1 MSALQDLLEH
11 YRKTAKNERDKGDK
25 FERLTKFFL
34 ENDTR
39 FSDRFSDVWIWNK
52 FPGNEGRVDT
62 GIDLVAKEK
71 YSDGYCA
78 IQCKFYG
85 DKTTVDKSNIDSFF
99 TASGKD
105 IYTSRLIFATTDN
118 WTKHAEDA
126 LKNQKIPI
134 NRMTTDDMENGSIA
148 WEQFNI
154 DSFTA
159 PQRRKKGIRE
169 HQKKALEN
177 VMKGFTSSERGKLIM
192 ACGTGKTFT
201 SLKIAEEI
209 GGTVLFLAPS
219 ISLVSQTFNEWIA
232 QSNIPVSSII
242 VCSDISIRA
251 EESDDIHTYD
261 LACPPTTDPEILAK
275 VASVEFQKDKLNVI
289 FCTYQ
294 SIQVVID
301 AQEKGLPEFD
311 LVVCDEAHRTT
322 GVTLSDREDS
332 HFTRVHNADLLKTKR
347 RLYMTATPKIYADAM
362 VSKANQEDADVF
374 SMDDESLYGP
384 EFHRLGF
391 GEAVEKGLLSDYKVM
406 VLGVEE
412 EYASKFLQQDNE
424 LQIDDDEIKI
434 IGCWNGLSKKLIEG
448 QNEGN
453 PMRRAVAFS
462 RSIKDSKNFSALF
475 SRTVKRFIEQS
486 GQEGDLLECEVDH
499 VDGKMTSLERQA
511 KLKWLKA
518 DTSSDGNICRILS
531 NAKCLSEGV
540 DVPTLDAVLF
550 LNPRNSM
557 VDVVQSVGRAMR
569 KADGKQYGYIIIPI
583 SIPADVD
590 PEKALNDNK
599 RYKVVWD
606 VCQALRAHDD
616 RFEATVNKIKFN
628 VNKPDQIDVT
638 IIGQGK
644 GAGKDPQDQKVDPN
658 KKPDIAAPSVTQ
670 LKLDLPTAETWQN
683 AILGKI
689 AKKCGSRDYWENWA
703 KDVSVI
709 AESHIDRIKLL
720 LRGSDQ
726 DHQKA
731 FEQFVKGLRKN
742 LNPSVTEEDAIEM
755 LAQHLITKPVFDA
768 LFEGY
773 EFAKNNPVSKSF
785 KKMIDLLEDRTF
797 EKDQKKL
804 DEFYDSVR
812 RKVGGI
818 DNAAAK
824 QTIIKELYDKFFN
837 LAFPKMAERLG
848 IVYTPI
854 EVVDFVIN
862 SADVILKQ
870 EFGNSLSDR
879 NVHILDPFTGTGTFM
894 VRLLQSGHIKPEDL
908 EYKYL
913 NTLHANEIVLL
924 AYYIAAIN
932 IEETFH
938 GLNEAHKY
946 VPFDGIVLADTFQ
959 MNEGKSEFEEKMF
972 PENNKRVKRQMESP
986 IQVIIGN
993 PPYSVGQASAN
1004 DNNKNIEYRY
1014 LDSRITETYVEKS
1027 SAALSKGLYDSYVRA
1042 IRWASDRIGNR
1053 GVIGFVTNAGFIDS
1067 NSADGL
1073 RKSLSDEFSSLY
1085 VFHLRGS
1092 IRGKSGD
1099 AAKREG
1105 KNIFDIM
1112 TGVAISIFVKN
1123 PESSKK
1129 GQIYFHDIG
1138 DYLSREEK
1146 LEKISSFESI
1156 KGIAEKKLWK
1166 KVVPNEHGDWLKQ
1179 RNEDFQKFIVIG
1191 DKKENQL
1198 KIFNNFSLGLV
1209 TNRDAWCYN
1218 FSKDEVVKNMS
1229 RMIEFYNQ
1237 ETKRFHAKFPL
1248 DNKKQLEEKVDD
1260 FVDSD
1265 PKNISWTRGLKKE
1278 LVKGKEFK
1286 YDPSCLTTSVY
1297 RPFTKQWLYFNRQF
1311 NEMVLQIPRIFPTPT
1326 SENRVI
1332 VIKQR
1337 WSGEGQLAL
1346 MVDRIMELQSDGGT
1360 QCFPLYLYKSD
1371 DDAEKKQNQAGLFD
1385 LEGKD
1390 SAGATREYALTDDG
1404 LRYFADFYQDKK
1416 IGKEDIFYYV
1426 YGILH
1431 SEEYK
1436 KLFADNFNKELP
1448 RIPRVKSKV
1457 DFWAF
1462 SKKGKELADL
1472 HVNYES
1478 AQPYPLEVKFST
1490 EKRSDEVFR
1499 VEKMKYGKNGKD
1511 KDLTTVY
1518 FNDKITVSGIPLE
1531 AYEYVVNG
1539 KPAIDWVI
1547 DRQAS
1552 KVDKDSG
1559 IVNDVNSWSLFTMN
1573 DPQYSLNLLK
1583 RIVTVSLETMK
1594 IINSLPKLDEIS

>member
-1 MSALQDLLEH
+1 MSALQELLEH

-52 FPGNEGRVDT
+52 FPGNEGKVDT

-126 LKNQKIPI
+126 LRNQKIPI
-134 NRMTTDDMENGSIA
+134 NRMTTDDMESGSID

-159 PQRRKKGIRE
+159 PQRRKNGIRE
-169 HQKKALEN
+169 HQKKALDN

-219 ISLVSQTFNEWIA
+219 ISLVSQTFNEWIT

-242 VCSDISIRA
+242 VCSDISIKA

-448 QNEGN
+448 HNEGN

-462 RSIKDSKNFSALF
+462 RSIKDSKNFKDLF
-475 SRTVKRFIEQS
+475 SKTVKRFVEQS

-518 DTSSDGNICRILS
+518 DTSEEGNVCRILS

-569 KADGKQYGYIIIPI
+569 KADGKKYGYIIIPI

-590 PEKALNDNK
+590 PETALNDNK

-628 VNKPDQIDVT
+628 VHKPDQIDVT
-638 IIGQGK
+638 IIGEGK
-644 GAGKDPQDQKVDPN
+644 GAGKDPQDKKTDPN

-742 LNPSVTEEDAIEM
+742 LNPSVSEDDAIEM

-785 KKMIDLLEDRTF
+785 RKMIDLLEDRTF
-797 EKDQKKL
+797 ERDQKKL

-837 LAFPKMAERLG
+837 LAFPRMAERLG

-854 EVVDFVIN
+854 EVVDFVIQ
-862 SADVILKQ
+862 SA
-870 EFGNSLSDR
+870 EFALSKEFDLHLTDR
-879 NVHILDPFTGTGTFM
+879 NVNILDPFTGTGTFI
-894 VRLLQSGHIKPEDL
+894 VRLLQSGLIKQEDL
-908 EYKYL
+908 GYKYL
-913 NTLHANEIVLL
+913 NSLHANEIVLL

-938 GLNEAHKY
+938 DLNTGNTY

-959 MNEGKSEFEEKMF
+959 MNEGKGEFEEQMF
-972 PENNKRVKRQMESP
+972 PENNKRVKRQMETP

-993 PPYSVGQASAN
+993 PPYSAKQDSEN
-1004 DNNKNIEYRY
+1004 DGNKNLEYPH
-1014 LDSRITETYVEKS
+1014 LDDRIRKTYAE
-1027 SAALSKGLYDSYVRA
+1027 LSNAKLKKNLYDSYIRA
-1042 IRWASDRIGNR
+1042 IRWASDRIKDCGI
-1053 GVIGFVTNAGFIDS
+1053 VCYVTNGSFIDA
-1067 NSADGL
+1067 NNMDGL
-1073 RKSLSDEFSSLY
+1073 RKSLKEEFSSLY
-1085 VFHLRGS
+1085 IFNLRGNA
-1092 IRGKSGD
+1092 RTQGEQRRKEKGNVFG
-1099 AAKREG
+1099 EG
-1105 KNIFDIM
+1105 
-1112 TGVAISIFVKN
+1112 TRTPVAISIFVKN
-1123 PESSKK
+1123 PKK
-1129 GQIYFHDIG
+1129 LGKGCEVFYHDIG

-1146 LEKISSFESI
+1146 LKAIAKLGSI
-1156 KGIAEKKLWK
+1156 ENIKWDKLK
-1166 KVVPNEHGDWLKQ
+1166 PNESGDWINL
-1179 RNEDFQKFIVIG
+1179 RNPEYDSFFALG
-1191 DKKENQL
+1191 DKDGKEKLTFFENY
-1198 KIFNNFSLGLV
+1198 SLGV
-1209 TNRDAWCYN
+1209 ITNRDSWAFN
-1218 FSKDEVVKNMS
+1218 FSVSNLEKNM
-1229 RMIEFYNQ
+1229 RNMISFYNQ
-1237 ETKRFHAKFPL
+1237 QVEGFSSISEKTSFSSAAERQKYVENYI
-1248 DNKKQLEEKVDD
+1248 DN
-1260 FVDSD
+1260 D
-1265 PKNISWTRGLKKE
+1265 PQKISWTRAIKNSLGRLVRYTYKE
-1278 LVKGKEFK
+1278 DAPVKA
-1286 YDPSCLTTSVY
+1286 LY
-1297 RPFTKQWLYFNRQF
+1297 RPYSKRWLYFDRNF
-1311 NEMVLQIPRIFPTPT
+1311 NEMVYQMPKIFPE
-1326 SENRVI
+1326 SSIKNLVI
-1332 VIKQR
+1332 GITGIGGNKDF
-1337 WSGEGQLAL
+1337 SSLISDHLPELATLSNGQW
-1346 MVDRIMELQSDGGT
+1346 
-1360 QCFPLYLYKSD
+1360 FPLYTYEPITETTDLFASGEETYGGYSRTENIKNEMLSFFQ
-1371 DDAEKKQNQAGLFD
+1371 KQYD
-1385 LEGKD
+1385 GK
-1390 SAGATREYALTDDG
+1390 
-1404 LRYFADFYQDKK
+1404 
-1416 IGKEDIFYYV
+1416 INKEDIFYYI
-1426 YGILH
+1426 YGVLH
-1431 SEEYK
+1431 SPEYRSRFEFDLDK
-1436 KLFADNFNKELP
+1436 MMARMPFAK
-1448 RIPRVKSKV
+1448 

-1462 SKKGKELADL
+1462 SKAGRDLANWHL
-1472 HVNYES
+1472 NYES
-1478 AQPYPLEVKFST
+1478 IEPYELIQDGEIVLGDPKLYEVT
-1490 EKRSDEVFR
+1490 
-1499 VEKMKYGKNGKD
+1499 KMYFPKINGKED
-1511 KDLTTVY
+1511 RSIIVY
-1518 FNDKITVSGIPLE
+1518 NNLIKLGGIPLE
-1531 AYEYVVNG
+1531 AYDYVVNG
-1539 KPAIDWVI
+1539 KSAIEWVM
-1547 DRQAS
+1547 DRYQVS
-1552 KVDKDSG
+1552 IDKDSQ
-1559 IVNDVNSWSLFTMN
+1559 IKNDPNEWCREEQ
-1573 DPQYSLNLLK
+1573 DPQYIINLIK
-1583 RIVTVSLETMK
+1583 RVVRVSVESVK
-1594 IINSLPKLDEIS
+1594 VINSLPKLEEVK

>member
-1 MSALQDLLEH
+1 MSALQELLEH

-52 FPGNEGRVDT
+52 FPGNEGKVDT

-71 YSDGYCA
+71 YSEGYCA
-78 IQCKFYG
+78 VQCKFYG

-99 TASGKD
+99 TASGKE

-134 NRMTTDDMENGSIA
+134 NRMTTDDMESGSID
-148 WEQFNI
+148 WEQFNT

-159 PQRRKKGIRE
+159 PQRRKNGIRE

-177 VMKGFTSSERGKLIM
+177 VIKGFKSGERGKLIM

-209 GGTVLFLAPS
+209 GGTILFLAPS
-219 ISLVSQTFNEWIA
+219 ISLVSQTFNEWIN

-242 VCSDISIRA
+242 VCSDISIKA

-261 LACPPTTDPEILAK
+261 LACPPTTDPEMLTK
-275 VASVEFQKDKLNVI
+275 VASVEFQPNKLNVI

-332 HFTRVHNADLLKTKR
+332 HFTRIHNGDLLKAKR
-347 RLYMTATPKIYADAM
+347 RLYMTATPKIYADSM
-362 VSKANQEDADVF
+362 VSKANQEDAEVF
-374 SMDDESLYGP
+374 SMDNEALYGA

-462 RSIKDSKNFSALF
+462 RSIKDSKNFKDLF
-475 SRTVKRFIEQS
+475 SKTVKRFVEQS

-499 VDGKMTSLERQA
+499 VDGKMSSLERQA

-518 DTSSDGNICRILS
+518 DTSEEGNVCRILS

-569 KADGKQYGYIIIPI
+569 KAEGKQYGYIIIPI

-638 IIGQGK
+638 IIGEGK
-644 GAGKDPQDQKVDPN
+644 GAGKEPQDKKTDPN

-670 LKLDLPTAETWQN
+670 LKLDLPTAENWQN

-726 DHQKA
+726 EHQKA

-742 LNPSVTEEDAIEM
+742 LNPSVSEEDAIEM

-785 KKMIDLLEDRTF
+785 KKMIDLLEDQTF

-837 LAFPKMAERLG
+837 LAFPRMAERLG

-854 EVVDFVIN
+854 EIVDFIIK
-862 SADVILKQ
+862 SADVALEK
-870 EFGNSLSDR
+870 EFGLKLTHKG
-879 NVHILDPFTGTGTFM
+879 VHILDPFTGTGTFM
-894 VRLLQSGHIKPEDL
+894 VRLLQSGVIRRQDL
-908 EYKYL
+908 EYKYA
-913 NTLHANEIVLL
+913 NELHANEIVLL

-938 GLNEAHKY
+938 DLNESHKY
-946 VPFDGIVLADTFQ
+946 APFDGIVLADTFQ
-959 MNEGKSEFEEKMF
+959 INEVKNEFEERMF
-972 PENNKRVKRQMESP
+972 PENNKRVKRQLEFP

-993 PPYSVGQASAN
+993 PPYSAKQENQNDGNANLKYERLDERIRETYAKKSKAS
-1004 DNNKNIEYRY
+1004 NKN
-1014 LDSRITETYVEKS
+1014 S
-1027 SAALSKGLYDSYVRA
+1027 LYDSYIRA
-1042 IRWASDRIGNR
+1042 IRWASDRLGDNGI
-1053 GVIGFVTNAGFIDS
+1053 ICFVTNGTFIDG
-1067 NSADGL
+1067 SAMDGM
-1073 RKSLSDEFSSLY
+1073 RLSITEEFSSAY
-1085 VFHLRGS
+1085 IFNLRGNQRTS
-1092 IRGKSGD
+1092 GELSRQEGGKIFGSGS
-1099 AAKREG
+1099 R
-1105 KNIFDIM
+1105 
-1112 TGVAISIFVKN
+1112 TPVVISILIKN
-1123 PESSKK
+1123 EKYKNSKK
-1129 GQIYFHDIG
+1129 LFYYDIG
-1138 DYLSREEK
+1138 DYLSREDK
-1146 LEKISSFESI
+1146 LRIVSDFESI
-1156 KGIAEKKLWK
+1156 ENIKWEELS
-1166 KVVPNEHGDWLKQ
+1166 PNDSGDWINS
-1179 RNEDFQKFIVIG
+1179 RDPAFQKFIPLVS
-1191 DKKENQL
+1191 KEDVADDG
-1198 KIFNNFSLGLV
+1198 IFHINSLGV
-1209 TNRDAWCYN
+1209 GTSRDAWTYN
-1218 FSKDEVVKNMS
+1218 YSRKNLEKNIKS
-1229 RMIEFYNQ
+1229 TIDFYNLQ
-1237 ETKRFHAKFPL
+1237 VKSFEA
-1248 DNKKQLEEKVDD
+1248 EY
-1260 FVDSD
+1260 
-1265 PKNISWTRGLKKE
+1265 KNIVAKTSKEKQALAEKFIDRDPTKISWSSSLIPSLARGALATFDASHI
-1278 LVKGKEFK
+1278 V
-1286 YDPSCLTTSVY
+1286 TSTY
-1297 RPFTKQWLYFNRQF
+1297 RPYSKQFLYFDSLLNHRTGK
-1311 NEMVLQIPRIFPTPT
+1311 ISKIFPTPDT
-1326 SENRVI
+1326 SNLVI
-1332 VIKQR
+1332 CIPGVGSTKDF
-1337 WSGEGQLAL
+1337 SAL
-1346 MVDRIMELQSDGGT
+1346 MLDSIPDTNLNNATAQY
-1360 QCFPLYLYKSD
+1360 FPLYIYDEPKQQSATGDMFDSGENSNYLRKLNISESRTKQFQKNYGD
-1371 DDAEKKQNQAGLFD
+1371 D
-1385 LEGKD
+1385 
-1390 SAGATREYALTDDG
+1390 
-1404 LRYFADFYQDKK
+1404 K
-1416 IGKEDIFYYV
+1416 ISGEDIFYYV
-1426 YGILH
+1426 YGIFH
-1431 SEEYK
+1431 SQEYK
-1436 KLFADNFNKELP
+1436 KRFSSDLKKISP
-1448 RIPRVKSKV
+1448 RIPFAK
-1457 DFWAF
+1457 DFWVFCKA
-1462 SKKGKELADL
+1462 GKELANL
-1472 HVNYES
+1472 HLYYEN
-1478 AQPYPLEVKFST
+1478 AEPFVGLEDGEFNLGDDKLYEVKKMFFPKVSGQEDKST
-1490 EKRSDEVFR
+1490 I
-1499 VEKMKYGKNGKD
+1499 
-1511 KDLTTVY
+1511 VY
-1518 FNDKITVSGIPLE
+1518 NERIKIGGIPLE
-1531 AYEYVVNG
+1531 VYDYEVNG
-1539 KPAIDWVI
+1539 KSAVEWVME
-1547 DRQAS
+1547 RYQF
-1552 KVDKDSG
+1552 VTDKDSKLTNNP
-1559 IVNDVNSWSLFTMN
+1559 NDWSVEKKNPKYIL
-1573 DPQYSLNLLK
+1573 DLVKKVIKISLDS
-1583 RIVTVSLETMK
+1583 VS
-1594 IINSLPKLDEIS
+1594 IINSLPSLEEKN

>member
-1 MSALQDLLEH
+1 MSALEDLLDH

-34 ENDTR
+34 ENDSR
-39 FSDRFSDVWIWNK
+39 FSDRFSNVWIWNK
-52 FPGNEGRVDT
+52 FPENEGKVDT

-71 YSDGYCA
+71 YSEGYCA

-126 LKNQKIPI
+126 LKNQRIPI
-134 NRMTTDDMENGSIA
+134 NRMTTDDMENGSID
-148 WEQFNI
+148 WKQFNTE
-154 DSFTA
+154 SFTA
-159 PQRRKKGIRE
+159 PQRRKNGIRE

-177 VMKGFTSSERGKLIM
+177 VIKGFETSERGKLIM

-201 SLKIAEEI
+201 SLKIAEQI
-209 GGTVLFLAPS
+209 GGTILFLAPS
-219 ISLVSQTFNEWIA
+219 ISLVSQTFNEWIN
-232 QSNIPVSSII
+232 QSNTPVSSII
-242 VCSDISIRA
+242 VCSDISIKA

-261 LACPPTTDPEILAK
+261 LACPPTTDPDVLAK

-301 AQEKGLPEFD
+301 AQERGLPEFD

-332 HFTRVHNADLLKTKR
+332 HFTRVHNEELLKTKR
-347 RLYMTATPKIYADAM
+347 RLYMTATPKIYADSM
-362 VSKANQEDADVF
+362 VSKANQEDAEVF

-475 SRTVKRFIEQS
+475 SRTVKRFVEQS

-518 DTSSDGNICRILS
+518 DTSADGNVCRILS

-569 KADGKQYGYIIIPI
+569 KADGKKYGYIIIPI

-638 IIGQGK
+638 IIGEGK
-644 GAGKDPQDQKVDPN
+644 VAGKDPQDSKVDPN

-726 DHQKA
+726 EHQKA
-731 FEQFVKGLRKN
+731 FDQFVKGLRKN

-785 KKMIDLLEDRTF
+785 RKMIELLEDRTF

-804 DEFYDSVR
+804 DEFYESVR

-818 DNAAAK
+818 DNAASK

-837 LAFPKMAERLG
+837 LAFPRMAERLG

-862 SADVILKQ
+862 SADVILKN

-913 NTLHANEIVLL
+913 NSLHANEIVLL

-938 GLNEAHKY
+938 DLNEAHAY

-959 MNEGKSEFEEKMF
+959 INERKGELEEKMF
-972 PENNKRVKRQMESP
+972 PENNKRVKRQMENP

-1004 DNNKNIEYRY
+1004 DNNKNIEYEF

-1042 IRWASDRIGNR
+1042 IRWASDRIGDK
-1053 GVIGFVTNAGFIDS
+1053 GVIGYVTNAGFIDS

-1073 RKSLSDEFSSLY
+1073 RKSLAEEFTSMY
-1085 VFHLRGS
+1085 IFHLRGS

-1123 PESSKK
+1123 PESKK
-1129 GQIYFHDIG
+1129 RGEIYFYDIG
-1138 DYLSREEK
+1138 DYLSREDK
-1146 LEKISSFESI
+1146 LEKISSFGSI
-1156 KGIAEKKLWK
+1156 QGITKKKLWN
-1166 KVVPNEHGDWLKQ
+1166 KVVPNDHGDWLKQ

-1198 KIFNNFSLGLV
+1198 KLFSNFSLGLV

-1218 FSKDEVVKNMS
+1218 FSKNKVEQNMTK
-1229 RMIEFYNQ
+1229 MIDFYNQ
-1237 ETKRFHAKFPL
+1237 ETSRFHTQFPL
-1248 DNKKQLEEKVDD
+1248 DNKKQLEGKVDD
-1260 FVDSD
+1260 FVNAD

-1278 LVKGKEFK
+1278 LVKGKKFEF
-1286 YDPSCLTTSVY
+1286 DPSCLTTSVY

-1311 NEMVLQIPRIFPTPT
+1311 NEMVLQIPRIFPN
-1326 SENRVI
+1326 SAAENRVI

-1346 MVDRIMELQSDGGT
+1346 MVDKIMELQSDGGT
-1360 QCFPLYLYKSD
+1360 QCFPLYIYKANDES
-1371 DDAEKKQNQAGLFD
+1371 EKNDQGGLFD
-1385 LEGKD
+1385 
-1390 SAGATREYALTDDG
+1390 SAENEDDANTKEYALTDEG
-1404 LRYFADFYQDKK
+1404 LKHFVDFYKDKK
-1416 IGKEDIFYYV
+1416 INKEDIFYYV

-1436 KLFADNFNKELP
+1436 ALFADNFNKELP
-1448 RIPRVKSKV
+1448 RIPRVKSKD

-1462 SKKGKELADL
+1462 SKSGKLLADL

-1478 AQPYPLEVKFST
+1478 VTPYPLDVKFLRGSPET
-1490 EKRSDEVFR
+1490 ESFR
-1499 VEKMKYGKNGKD
+1499 VEKMKYGKTGKI
-1511 KDLTTVY
+1511 
-1518 FNDKITVSGIPLE
+1518 KI
-1531 AYEYVVNG
+1531 
-1539 KPAIDWVI
+1539 
-1547 DRQAS
+1547 
-1552 KVDKDSG
+1552 
-1559 IVNDVNSWSLFTMN
+1559 
-1573 DPQYSLNLLK
+1573 
-1583 RIVTVSLETMK
+1583 
-1594 IINSLPKLDEIS
+1594 